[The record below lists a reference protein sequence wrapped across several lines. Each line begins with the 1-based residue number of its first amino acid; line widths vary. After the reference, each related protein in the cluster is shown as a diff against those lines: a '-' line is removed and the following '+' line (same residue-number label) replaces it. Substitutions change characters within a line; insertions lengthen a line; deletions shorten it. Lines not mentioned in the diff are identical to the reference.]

1 MSSGNGKVSYSYPN
15 TTKELRTFDFSGQKP
30 ESALEAN
37 SWWLT
42 FGSILV
48 LNIVTRFYNVHLPK
62 WVCWDE
68 THFGKMG
75 SWYINQG
82 GRCLSSWTGKF
93 ISLDLPS
100 IQSCVTS
107 PLAW

>member
-1 MSSGNGKVSYSYPN
+1 MN
-15 TTKELRTFDFSGQKP
+15 FSGQKP

-82 GRCLSSWTGKF
+82 GRAMSCLDWQSNLNLAIRFLW
-93 ISLDLPS
+93 ISARS
-100 IQSCVTS
+100 KVTRS
-107 PLAW
+107 RL

>member
-1 MSSGNGKVSYSYPN
+1 MYSNSIHCIYSANRVP
-15 TTKELRTFDFSGQKP
+15 FHSSGQKP
-30 ESALEAN
+30 ESVWEAN

-82 GRCLSSWTGKF
+82 RKAMSY
-93 ISLDLPS
+93 I
-100 IQSCVTS
+100 
-107 PLAW
+107 

>member
-1 MSSGNGKVSYSYPN
+1 MSNRKTGDFLTDVYSN
-15 TTKELRTFDFSGQKP
+15 IKCDSSGQKS
-30 ESALEAN
+30 ESFWETNA
-37 SWWLT
+37 WWLT
-42 FGSILV
+42 FCSILV

-82 GRCLSSWTGKF
+82 
-93 ISLDLPS
+93 
-100 IQSCVTS
+100 
-107 PLAW
+107 

>member
-1 MSSGNGKVSYSYPN
+1 MW
-15 TTKELRTFDFSGQKP
+15 
-30 ESALEAN
+30 EAN

-48 LNIVTRFYNVHLPK
+48 LNIATRFYNVHLPK

-82 GRCLSSWTGKF
+82 WKDMS
-93 ISLDLPS
+93 
-100 IQSCVTS
+100 
-107 PLAW
+107 

>member
-1 MSSGNGKVSYSYPN
+1 MPSSFQQ
-15 TTKELRTFDFSGQKP
+15 LHACDFSGQKP

-48 LNIVTRFYNVHLPK
+48 LNIATRFYNVHLPK

-82 GRCLSSWTGKF
+82 GRAKCCLDWR
-93 ISLDLPS
+93 
-100 IQSCVTS
+100 
-107 PLAW
+107 

>member
-1 MSSGNGKVSYSYPN
+1 M
-15 TTKELRTFDFSGQKP
+15 
-30 ESALEAN
+30 EAN

-82 GRCLSSWTGKF
+82 GRAMSCLDWQYNLNL
-93 ISLDLPS
+93 I
-100 IQSCVTS
+100 
-107 PLAW
+107 